1 MHVSVLL
8 NEALEYLSPRDGG
21 TYIDCTFGAGG
32 YSKAMLQNADI
43 NLYAID
49 LDPDAQEYF
58 NKIKTEVKN
67 AKNLHFI
74 NGNFAD
80 MEDLLARESITKV
93 DGIVM
98 DLGVSSMQIDRAE
111 RGFSF
116 NKESKLDMRMN
127 KSGYSAYEFINN
139 ASEAEIAR
147 VIREYG
153 EEKSYRRIAKNI
165 VSMRAK
171 APIET
176 TTQLSEIVHSALGS
190 RIKKGKIDLAT
201 KTFQA
206 IRILINDELNNL
218 SRGLIAAEKLLKKG
232 GRIVVVS
239 FHSLEDSIVK
249 KFIQE
254 RSQKAEGYSR
264 YMPSNNQDDNFYATF
279 KNLTKKAVKPSDA
292 ELRSNVR
299 ARSARL
305 RAAEKIMECEVE
317 YA

>member
-8 NEALEYLSPRDGG
+8 NEALEYLSLKDGG
-21 TYIDCTFGAGG
+21 VYVDCTFGAGG
-32 YSKAMLQNADI
+32 YSKAMLACADI
-43 NLYAID
+43 TLYAID
-49 LDPDAQEYF
+49 LDPDAEEYF
-58 NKIKTEVKN
+58 NKLKSEVKN
-67 AKNLHFI
+67 GSKFHFL

-80 MEDLLARESITKV
+80 MEDLLARESVTKV

-98 DLGVSSMQIDRAE
+98 DLGVSSMQFDRAE

-116 NKESKLDMRMN
+116 NKEAKLDMRMN
-127 KSGYSAYEFINN
+127 KSGYSAYEFVNN
-139 ASEAEIAR
+139 ATEAELAK

-165 VSMRAK
+165 VSMRNK

-176 TTQLSEIVHSALGS
+176 TTQLAEIVHFALGS
-190 RIKKGKIDLAT
+190 KMKKGKIDLAT

-206 IRILINDELNNL
+206 IRILINDELDNL
-218 SRGLIAAEKLLKKG
+218 SRGLVAAQKLLKQG
-232 GRIVVVS
+232 GKIVVVS

-264 YMPSNNQDDNFYATF
+264 YMPTNNEDDNFNATL
-279 KNLTKKAVKPSDA
+279 KNLTKKAVKPSDT
-292 ELRSNVR
+292 EVRSNVR
-299 ARSARL
+299 ARSAKL
-305 RAAEKIMECEVE
+305 RAAEKIREEE
-317 YA
+317 GAYA